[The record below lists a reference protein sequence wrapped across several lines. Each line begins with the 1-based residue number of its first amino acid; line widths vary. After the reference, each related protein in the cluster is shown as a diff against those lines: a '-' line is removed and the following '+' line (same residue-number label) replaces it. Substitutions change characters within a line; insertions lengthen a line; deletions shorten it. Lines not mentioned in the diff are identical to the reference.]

1 MTVIPAG
8 LWKGITTFMKNG
20 MMKEMFT
27 PMEMYGTMV
36 AIIHIT
42 IKAPINRFIPV
53 APTQK
58 N

>member
-1 MTVIPAG
+1 MAIPVG
-8 LWKGITTFMKNG
+8 LWKEITTFMKNG

-27 PMEMYGTMV
+27 LMETYGIMV
-36 AIIHIT
+36 TIIHTT